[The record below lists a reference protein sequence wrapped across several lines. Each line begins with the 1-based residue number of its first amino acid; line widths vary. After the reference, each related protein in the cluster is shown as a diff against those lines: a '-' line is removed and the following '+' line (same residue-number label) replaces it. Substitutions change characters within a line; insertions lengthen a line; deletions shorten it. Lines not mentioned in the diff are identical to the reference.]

1 MHRVQACPLFPF
13 KDSLELMLRRPAIV
27 NNLSY
32 DNVPDCAAFNEV
44 RHVRFTCHRT
54 PRLI

>member
-1 MHRVQACPLFPF
+1 MHVQACPLFPL

-32 DNVPDCAAFNEV
+32 DNVPDCEAFKQV
-44 RHVRFTCHRT
+44 SVCVSVILG
-54 PRLI
+54 P

>member
-1 MHRVQACPLFPF
+1 MTFSDNLHVQACPLFPL

-32 DNVPDCAAFNEV
+32 DNVPDCEAFKQV
-44 RHVRFTCHRT
+44 
-54 PRLI
+54 